1 MKPIASEKGCAGNR
15 TLYPFVW
22 FHSEEKKHTF
32 TIACQKPAPIILLSG
47 DRFMFAHR
55 YRYGFIALIAVYSY
69 LNTLYVEAFDYYR
82 IPLTGWEALAFFFVL
97 VFCIWEGNRLLES
110 GLSRI
115 QDAIRSVVHRQVHP
129 LIVMFAGSIVITSLA
144 VGIPMYVLAH
154 YQFHYTWEQMQMP
167 AKLAFT
173 LGFRVNLFLNTLNAI
188 FFFLRQQ
195 REAQLETERFKKI
208 SVQAQFQSLKN
219 QVNPH
224 FLFNNLNV
232 LSRLVYKDPA
242 VASEFI
248 EELANVYRYVLQN
261 FEKELIELRTE
272 LGFLQSYRFLL
283 EKRFGQSLQID
294 IAIPEQ
300 YHNYYLVPVALQML
314 IENAI
319 KHNISS
325 RNHPLHIRV
334 YVNDNQQLV
343 VQNNLQPKQ
352 EKELSTQ
359 IGLENIAQRYQFVS
373 RQTITIRSEADSFAV
388 WLPLLQ
394 ITD

>member
-1 MKPIASEKGCAGNR
+1 
-15 TLYPFVW
+15 
-22 FHSEEKKHTF
+22 
-32 TIACQKPAPIILLSG
+32 
-47 DRFMFAHR
+47 MFAHR

-110 GLSRI
+110 GLRRI

-129 LIVMFAGSIVITSLA
+129 LIVMFAGSIVITTLA
-144 VGIPMYVLAH
+144 VGIPMFVLAR

-334 YVNDNQQLV
+334 YVDENQQLV